1 MKLKVELQA
10 YLDQYAPNG
19 QSSFEFDIADGSTVQ
34 DLIGRLGI
42 PYEVAAVVI
51 VGDKV
56 ASMANLLSDDDHI
69 TVIPP
74 LAGG

>member
-10 YLDQYAPNG
+10 YLDQYAPAG
-19 QSSFEFDIADGSTVQ
+19 QAAFDYDLADGSTVQ
-34 DLIGRLGI
+34 SLIAKLGM

-56 ASMANLLSDDDHI
+56 ASMDQQLNDSDHV